1 MRNLGWFASTP
12 LALLCSG
19 CSAFRNPQLTSA
31 LGVLARAKTDFSS
44 ARERPGFMGDT
55 LTRLAWL
62 SAMLCTFTMLAG
74 CSLSHPTNNP
84 FTTPLVASNGKPM
97 VWDCSVTYMASPPR
111 YACGDNKTYTAF
123 ELRDAR
129 LGLTPAQA
137 AGKL

>member
-1 MRNLGWFASTP
+1 MGNFGWFAPSLLT
-12 LALLCSG
+12 LLCAECFAFGNQQLIQLSG
-19 CSAFRNPQLTSA
+19 CSP
-31 LGVLARAKTDFSS
+31 AKADFSS
-44 ARERPGFMGDT
+44 ARERPGFMGDS

-84 FTTPLVASNGKPM
+84 FTTPMVASNGKPL